1 MIDSKN
7 CEDAKLGT
15 GLPAC
20 LSGLGQPKGVI
31 LTSTGWSED
40 VGTTID
46 KAYIVQKIQEK
57 VFIPFINATGFEQT
71 TPEAT
76 TQEFQDG
83 TILKVR
89 DGKPQYSFN
98 YVEQVAF
105 QKVAT
110 AYDSHKQYKAILV
123 FDNDVMFLANNGTK
137 VSGFKLGM
145 FSVGT
150 YLFNTGSESGYTPI
164 LMQLL
169 DKKQFDNGSVLDPE
183 FDLTNEVKG
192 IIDASIT
199 GTATAGAGGKIDAE
213 IKATANKSFDIL
225 GLTVD
230 NFRLIINGTAE
241 APTAVTFDDVAN
253 SYEITPTSTLVA
265 SDTVVVELYD
275 STISASVAKVGDQLY
290 QGKSPQ
296 IIAA

>member
-7 CEDAKLGT
+7 CETAKSGT

-20 LSGLGQPKGVI
+20 LAGLGQPKGVI
-31 LTSTGWSED
+31 LTSLGWSED
-40 VGTTID
+40 VETTID
-46 KAYIVQKIQEK
+46 KDYIVQKIQEK

-137 VSGFKLGM
+137 VSGFSLGM

-164 LMQLL
+164 MMQLL

-183 FDLTNEVKG
+183 FDLTNEVNG
-192 IIDASIT
+192 IIDATIT
-199 GTATAGAGGKIDAE
+199 GMATAGGDVVAE
-213 IKATANKSFDIL
+213 IKATANKAFDIL

-230 NFRLIINGTAE
+230 NFRLIVNGVAE
-241 APTAVTFDDVAN
+241 SATAVTFDDVAN

-290 QGKSPQ
+290 QGKSSE
-296 IIAA
+296 IVTA

>member
-7 CEDAKLGT
+7 CETAKLGT

-20 LSGLGQPKGVI
+20 LAGLGQPKGVI
-31 LTSTGWSED
+31 LTSLGWSED

-46 KAYIVQKIQEK
+46 KAYVIQKIQEK

-137 VSGFKLGM
+137 VSGFSLGM

-164 LMQLL
+164 MMQLL
-169 DKKQFDNGSVLDPE
+169 DKKQFDNGSVLDPQ
-183 FDLTNEVKG
+183 FDLTNEVHG
-192 IIDASIT
+192 IIDTTIT
-199 GTATAGAGGKIDAE
+199 GTATAGGDVVAE
-213 IKATANKSFDIL
+213 IKAAANKSFDIL
-225 GLTVD
+225 GLTVN
-230 NFRLIINGTAE
+230 NFRLIVNGSAE
-241 APTAVTFDDVAN
+241 VATAVSFDDVAN
-253 SYEITPTSTLVA
+253 AYDITPTSTLVA
-265 SDTVVVELYD
+265 TDTVIVELYD
-275 STISASVAKVGDQLY
+275 STVSASVAKVGDQLY
-290 QGKSPQ
+290 QGKSSE
-296 IIAA
+296 IVTA